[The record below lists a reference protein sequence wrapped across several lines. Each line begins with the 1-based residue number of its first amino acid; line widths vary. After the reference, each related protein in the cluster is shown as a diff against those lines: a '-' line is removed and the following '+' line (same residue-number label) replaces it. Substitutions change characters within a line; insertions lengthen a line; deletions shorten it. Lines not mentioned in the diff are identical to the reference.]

1 MIDLNLGGA
10 CPRRSLVHV
19 LPRTMVVPNVCAYEP
34 LTGINFAVMACD
46 GALRDSIPILAN
58 SVQDTGRPALIATF
72 AEAKLSVCSGLTLF
86 RPVPTGVE
94 IGMVEPCLLRNGGA
108 ITLLAA
114 DRSKLF
120 KLNAQGKLVERRVPT
135 AAHKGDGVD
144 RGWADLKRCMAELTR
159 QSGRF
164 PLASWEVH
172 IEPC

>member
-19 LPRTMVVPNVCAYEP
+19 LPRAMVVPNVCAYGP

-46 GALRDSIPILAN
+46 GALRDSIPMLAN

-72 AEAKLSVCSGLTLF
+72 APKLAVCTGMTLF
-86 RPVPTGVE
+86 RRLREGVE
-94 IGMVEPCLLRNGGA
+94 VGMVEPYLVNDGDA
-108 ITLLAA
+108 IMLVAA

-120 KLNAQGKLVERRVPT
+120 RIDAKGELVERRVPKVVRNGE
-135 AAHKGDGVD
+135 AID
-144 RGWADLKRCMAELTR
+144 RAWADLKRRMSELVEHT
-159 QSGRF
+159 GCF

-172 IEPC
+172 LDFG

>member
-19 LPRTMVVPNVCAYEP
+19 LPRAMVVPNVCAYEP

-58 SVQDTGRPALIATF
+58 SVQDAGRPALIAAF
-72 AEAKLSVCSGLTLF
+72 APKLPVCTGMTLF
-86 RPVPTGVE
+86 RPLRDGVE
-94 IGMVEPCLLRNGGA
+94 VGMVEPCLVNDGDA
-108 ITLLAA
+108 IMLVAV

-120 KLNAQGKLVERRVPT
+120 RIGAKGELVARRVPKAMQNGQAIDRAWADLRHRMSKLVEPT
-135 AAHKGDGVD
+135 GH
-144 RGWADLKRCMAELTR
+144 
-159 QSGRF
+159 F

-172 IEPC
+172 LEFD

>member
-19 LPRTMVVPNVCAYEP
+19 LPRAMVVPNVCAYEP

-72 AEAKLSVCSGLTLF
+72 ASKLSVCTGMTLF
-86 RPVPTGVE
+86 RPLRDGVE
-94 IGMVEPCLLRNGGA
+94 VGMVEPCLVNDGDA
-108 ITLLAA
+108 IMLVAA
-114 DRSKLF
+114 DRSKLLRIDA
-120 KLNAQGKLVERRVPT
+120 KGELVERRVPK
-135 AAHKGDGVD
+135 AVRNGEAID
-144 RGWADLKRCMAELTR
+144 RAWADLKHRMSELVEHT
-159 QSGRF
+159 GHF

-172 IEPC
+172 LEFD